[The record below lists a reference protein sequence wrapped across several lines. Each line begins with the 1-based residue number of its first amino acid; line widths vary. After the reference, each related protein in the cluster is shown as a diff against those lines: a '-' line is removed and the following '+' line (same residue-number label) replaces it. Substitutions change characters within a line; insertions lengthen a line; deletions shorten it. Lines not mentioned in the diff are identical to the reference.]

1 MQTRFQVREIDVSK
15 GYCLLVTDKNRTRVT
30 FGFDD
35 LDAQLQRLEQFLVFT
50 DDSRMELETVNLLVQ
65 RNIPV
70 TFAKPASQVI
80 NDTIDPEGEEPRIL
94 RALPVNP
101 EAKKELR
108 RQEKNQRRP
117 GPRRKFAG
125 RNRWNVGGKIN
136 SMASSDLMV
145 GLEIGTSKICVV
157 VGEGR
162 PDGTIK
168 ILGVGQAPSRGV
180 RKGEIVDF
188 ETAMK
193 CVHEAVV
200 DAETKSDIMIES
212 VYVAVAGSHIQSFN
226 NRGAVL
232 LPEDRDEIDEQDIE
246 DVKISAREVSIPAP
260 NAFLH
265 SIIQHYHVDGQDGV
279 LNPVGMLGQKL
290 EADFHIIHG
299 VRTRIQNTIRCV
311 KELPLEV
318 EDVVFSALAAAQV
331 VLTPQQKS
339 LGALVIDIG
348 GGTTDYILYVD
359 GVVKQTGVL
368 GVGGDHITNDISMG
382 LRIPMTR
389 AEKLKI
395 EEGSVTLGNCLPGET
410 VQLKDDSG
418 FAGKEIER
426 ETLNTI
432 IHLRLRETFELL
444 KRKLEEEPFIN
455 YISEGVFITGGCS
468 HLKGIDHLAEE
479 IFELPARVAHAQT
492 MSGLTSAFENPQ
504 FSAAIGLIRY
514 AQAVQSSGRSA
525 AGSAAFSDKIF
536 SGMR

>member
-1 MQTRFQVREIDVSK
+1 
-15 GYCLLVTDKNRTRVT
+15 
-30 FGFDD
+30 
-35 LDAQLQRLEQFLVFT
+35 
-50 DDSRMELETVNLLVQ
+50 
-65 RNIPV
+65 
-70 TFAKPASQVI
+70 
-80 NDTIDPEGEEPRIL
+80 
-94 RALPVNP
+94 
-101 EAKKELR
+101 
-108 RQEKNQRRP
+108 
-117 GPRRKFAG
+117 
-125 RNRWNVGGKIN
+125 
-136 SMASSDLMV
+136 MASSDLMV

-200 DAETKSDIMIES
+200 DAETKSDVMIRS
-212 VYVAVAGSHIQSFN
+212 VYVGVSGAHIQSFN
-226 NRGAVL
+226 NRGLVT
-232 LPEDRDEIDEQDIE
+232 LPDDRDEIDEQDIE
-246 DVKISAREVSIPAP
+246 DVKINAREVSIPAQ

-265 SIIQHYHVDGQDGV
+265 SIIQHYHVDGQEGV

-318 EDVVFSALAAAQV
+318 EDVAFTALASAQV
-331 VLTPQQKS
+331 VLTQHQKN

-348 GGTTDYILYVD
+348 GGTSDYILYVD
-359 GVVKQTGVL
+359 GAVKQSGVL
-368 GVGGDHITNDISMG
+368 AVGGDHITNDISMG

-395 EEGSVTLGNCLPGET
+395 EEGSVILGNALPGET
-410 VQLKDDSG
+410 ILLKDDSG
-418 FAGKEIER
+418 FAGKEVER

-444 KRKLEEEPFIN
+444 RRKLEEEPFIN
-455 YISEGVFITGGCS
+455 YIGEGIFITGGCS
-468 HLKGIDHLAEE
+468 HLKGIDNLAEE
-479 IFELPARVAHAQT
+479 VFELPARVAHAQT

-504 FSAAIGLIRY
+504 LSAAIGLIKY
-514 AQAVQSSGRSA
+514 AQAMQSDRRPTRG
-525 AGSAAFSDKIF
+525 FSRLIKGLF
-536 SGMR
+536 SGMRS

>member
-1 MQTRFQVREIDVSK
+1 
-15 GYCLLVTDKNRTRVT
+15 
-30 FGFDD
+30 
-35 LDAQLQRLEQFLVFT
+35 
-50 DDSRMELETVNLLVQ
+50 
-65 RNIPV
+65 
-70 TFAKPASQVI
+70 
-80 NDTIDPEGEEPRIL
+80 
-94 RALPVNP
+94 
-101 EAKKELR
+101 
-108 RQEKNQRRP
+108 
-117 GPRRKFAG
+117 
-125 RNRWNVGGKIN
+125 
-136 SMASSDLMV
+136 MASNDLMV

-157 VGEGR
+157 VGESR

-200 DAETKSDIMIES
+200 DAEQKSDVMIRS
-212 VYVAVAGSHIQSFN
+212 VYVAIAGSHIQSFN
-226 NRGAVL
+226 NRGCVM

-246 DVKISAREVSIPAP
+246 DVKINAREVSIPAQ

-279 LNPVGMLGQKL
+279 LSPIQMLGQKL

-311 KELPLEV
+311 KELPLDV
-318 EDVVFSALAAAQV
+318 EDVVFSALASAQV
-331 VLTPQQKS
+331 VLTPHQKS

-359 GVVKQTGVL
+359 GAVKQSGVL
-368 GVGGDHITNDISMG
+368 AVGGDHITNDISMG

-410 VQLKDDSG
+410 ILLKDDSG

-432 IHLRLRETFELL
+432 IHLRLRECFELL
-444 KRKLEEEPFIN
+444 KRQLQEESFIN
-455 YISEGVFITGGCS
+455 YTGAGMFITGGCS
-468 HLKGIDHLAEE
+468 QLSGIDHLAEE
-479 IFELPARVAHAQT
+479 IFEMPAHVAHAQT

-504 FSAAIGLIRY
+504 FSTAIGLIKY
-514 AQAVQSSGRSA
+514 AQAVQSDRPRRGLGRIF
-525 AGSAAFSDKIF
+525 GKFF
-536 SGMR
+536 SGKR

>member
-1 MQTRFQVREIDVSK
+1 
-15 GYCLLVTDKNRTRVT
+15 
-30 FGFDD
+30 
-35 LDAQLQRLEQFLVFT
+35 
-50 DDSRMELETVNLLVQ
+50 
-65 RNIPV
+65 
-70 TFAKPASQVI
+70 
-80 NDTIDPEGEEPRIL
+80 
-94 RALPVNP
+94 
-101 EAKKELR
+101 
-108 RQEKNQRRP
+108 
-117 GPRRKFAG
+117 
-125 RNRWNVGGKIN
+125 
-136 SMASSDLMV
+136 MASSDLIV
-145 GLEIGTSKICVV
+145 GLEIGTSKVCVV

-162 PDGTIK
+162 SDGTIK

-200 DAETKSDIMIES
+200 DAETKSDMMIKS

-226 NRGAVL
+226 NRGSVN
-232 LPEDRDEIDEQDIE
+232 LPEDRDEIDEQDLE
-246 DVKISAREVSIPAP
+246 DVKISAREVSIPSQ

-279 LNPVGMLGQKL
+279 LNPVGMLGEKL

-318 EDVVFSALAAAQV
+318 EDVVFSALASAQV
-331 VLTPQQKS
+331 VLTPHQKQ

-348 GGTTDYILYVD
+348 GGTTDFILYVD
-359 GVVKQTGVL
+359 GAVKQSGVL
-368 GVGGDHITNDISMG
+368 GVGGDHITNDISVG

-432 IHLRLRETFELL
+432 IHLRLQETFELL
-444 KRKLEEEPFIN
+444 KKRLEEEPFIN
-455 YISEGVFITGGCS
+455 YIGEGIFITGGCS
-468 HLKGIDHLAEE
+468 HLQGIEHLAEE
-479 IFELPARVAHAQT
+479 VFELPARVAHAQT

-504 FSAAIGLIRY
+504 FSAAIGLIKY
-514 AQAVQSSGRSA
+514 AQAVQSERQPRGGIRGMFGR
-525 AGSAAFSDKIF
+525 IF
-536 SGMR
+536 SGMRS